1 MNPYMRN
8 LNRLEFVVTY
18 ACTGRCK
25 HCSEGAHDNAGV
37 WLGAELAASAVRDA
51 AGAYAIA
58 SVMTFGGE
66 PLLYPETVF
75 AIHEAARAAGVPKR
89 QLITNGFF
97 CAKQAQR
104 EETARRLAQCGV
116 NDVLLSVD
124 AFHQETIPLAPVREF
139 AEALLRQNVPLHTH
153 PAWLVGPAHD
163 NPYNRRTNE
172 ILAEFQAI
180 GVARSDGNVIHPA
193 GNALLWLRDYFEQ
206 DVRSISPYEEDP
218 RDVRAVCVDPD
229 GSVAGGNLYD
239 AGMLDILDA
248 YVPPGEPSA

>member
-1 MNPYMRN
+1 MQSAKVPAAPAAVSRIGQWKTTKKGALPVNPYMRN

-66 PLLYPETVF
+66 PLLYRETVF

-97 CAKQAQR
+97 AQS
-104 EETARRLAQCGV
+104 RRSGRK
-116 NDVLLSVD
+116 
-124 AFHQETIPLAPVREF
+124 P
-139 AEALLRQNVPLHTH
+139 
-153 PAWLVGPAHD
+153 PAVW
-163 NPYNRRTNE
+163 
-172 ILAEFQAI
+172 
-180 GVARSDGNVIHPA
+180 RSA
-193 GNALLWLRDYFEQ
+193 A
-206 DVRSISPYEEDP
+206 
-218 RDVRAVCVDPD
+218 
-229 GSVAGGNLYD
+229 
-239 AGMLDILDA
+239 
-248 YVPPGEPSA
+248 